1 MDGHEVRPVQLK
13 EIVNSHQ
20 AVRTVGGPRSDK
32 EPKEKILCSL
42 VLPSLQ
48 FESFN
53 FRNP

>member
-1 MDGHEVRPVQLK
+1 MDEHEVWPVQLK

-20 AVRTVGGPRSDK
+20 AAKTRGGPQSDK

-42 VLPSLQ
+42 LLPSLQ

-53 FRNP
+53 FRNL